1 MLKKIMK
8 KSNSFPKAAVS
19 EDMGII
25 AEAAAAAAGGT
36 KGIP

>member
-19 EDMGII
+19 EDMVII
-25 AEAAAAAAGGT
+25 AEAAVAAAAGI
-36 KGIP
+36 KDIP